1 MKFRSKFGLELLF
14 VLAVI
19 FGFCAFSSNNPLKV
33 LLVLLP
39 VMLFIGIIFYSI
51 QYSIS
56 EDQLIISSILSPKI
70 MIDIQSINMIS
81 STNNPLSS
89 PAASLDRLEIKYGN
103 NHDYILISPIN
114 TEKFI
119 QDLQTKNPN
128 IQVKFQKNANI
139 FSKLAL

>member
-19 FGFCAFSSNNPLKV
+19 FGFCAFSSNNPVKV

-51 QYSIS
+51 RYSIS

>member
-114 TEKFI
+114 AEKFI
-119 QDLQTKNPN
+119 QDLKAKNPD
-128 IQVKFQKNANI
+128 IQVKFHKKANI